1 MDRYQF
7 EDAVSA
13 YLDNELNLSRRKEFE
28 DYLAANADTKEFV
41 ADIKN
46 TIESLG
52 KMSKIQISSSFMTNL
67 YSSINLKK
75 SRTIQKREKNT
86 NTIFGFT
93 PLYAGFLSVLIIAFI
108 GIGLNTITN
117 YGDTVPGMEYS
128 KQDEL
133 FPDYKGNSGNI
144 NPDVL
149 AITESDTTDSLNE
162 IHQKKYNLQDRIRLV
177 KDR

>member
-7 EDAVSA
+7 EDAISA
-13 YLDNELNLSRRKEFE
+13 YLDNELNLSQRKEFE
-28 DYLAANADTKEFV
+28 DYLAANAGTKEFV
-41 ADIKN
+41 ADIKS

-52 KMSKIQISSSFMTNL
+52 KMSKIQISSSFMTDL
-67 YSSINLKK
+67 YSRIDLKK
-75 SRTIQKREKNT
+75 SRSVQKREKNA
-86 NTIFGFT
+86 NTIFGFS

-117 YGDTVPGMEYS
+117 YGTAGPGFEYS

-133 FPDYKGNSGNI
+133 ITDPKGNTEII

-149 AITESDTTDSLNE
+149 AITESDTTDSLRE
-162 IHQKKYNLQDRIRLV
+162 IQQKKYNLQDRIQLV